1 MNQYPLVYLDHVTKN
16 YGHEVALMD
25 VSLNIHLAVL
35 LAFWGPMVAGK
46 QPSLN

>member
-25 VSLNIHLAVL
+25 VSLNIVL
-35 LAFWGPMVAGK
+35 LAFWGLMVAGK